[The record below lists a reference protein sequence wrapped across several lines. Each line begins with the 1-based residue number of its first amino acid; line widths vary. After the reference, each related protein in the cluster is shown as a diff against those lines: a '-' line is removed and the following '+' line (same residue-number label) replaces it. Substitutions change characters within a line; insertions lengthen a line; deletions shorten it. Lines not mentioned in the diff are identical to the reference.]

1 MMELLC
7 AGDMFANHAA
17 YHALGFDHIEDL
29 SGTWGVKEGHS
40 GYTQHLQRLGLL
52 SGLQEYLAE
61 LEPLPDQQR
70 RFVAEA
76 LPLPA
81 EEYIDAYIGRRVAQY
96 VDDYSADDDRPSF
109 VYCGFQGPHEPWDSP
124 DEIAARFPAER
135 LPAPIPELRC
145 RSCPGCRSARSTT
158 IAAGR
163 STTSRRGRR
172 IWRRSRR
179 GTWAR
184 LRRWTRRWARYSRR
198 TSARAGCRTR
208 QSSSAPTV
216 RWGRFLNLLRCP
228 SR

>member
-1 MMELLC
+1 
-7 AGDMFANHAA
+7 MFANHAA

-52 SGLQEYLAE
+52 DGLQKYLAE

-135 LPAPIPELRC
+135 LPAPIPELPVSRVQK
-145 RSCPGCRSARSTT
+145 RSAWAADCCRDSDSAVSANRRSGHT
-158 IAAGR
+158 GQ
-163 STTSRRGRR
+163 SEHGFHLRRGL
-172 IWRRSRR
+172 
-179 GTWAR
+179 G
-184 LRRWTRRWARYSRR
+184 
-198 TSARAGCRTR
+198 
-208 QSSSAPTV
+208 
-216 RWGRFLNLLRCP
+216 RWGAFHQAGARDQLIPWKQGDEHRAAC
-228 SR
+228 RRR

>member
-1 MMELLC
+1 MMKLLC
-7 AGDMFANHAA
+7 AGDMLANHAA

-40 GYTQHLQRLGLL
+40 GYTQHLQQLGLL
-52 SGLQEYLAE
+52 GGLQEYLAE

-135 LPAPIPELRC
+135 LPAPIPEL
-145 RSCPGCRSARSTT
+145 PVSAETV
-158 IAAGR
+158 GL
-163 STTSRRGRR
+163 
-172 IWRRSRR
+172 
-179 GTWAR
+179 AR
-184 LRRWTRRWARYSRR
+184 LLPR
-198 TSARAGCRTR
+198 
-208 QSSSAPTV
+208 
-216 RWGRFLNLLRCP
+216 L
-228 SR
+228 